1 MSTLDALESRLK
13 LLLENRLVQI
23 LPGNKEDILARRLAE
38 AMHTNLAAQPD
49 GSILAPNVYVIVAN
63 PGKLADWRADPAQL
77 ERLAGA
83 LHEAGKEAGLLFSS
97 HPTFS
102 TTGDPV
108 MLLNDVRVIASH
120 SVENMGIT
128 QDVPAEAKPDL
139 QPANMPTNAFLVLGG
154 TQIIPLAQQVINIGR
169 RLDNHVVVDDPR
181 VSRNHAQMRVIKGR
195 FVIFDLES
203 SGGTFVNGQRT
214 SQSILYPGD
223 VISLAG
229 VTLVFGQDLP
239 VGYTPGGQTRGSVVS
254 AERPTAVLKRD
265 TETRK

>member
-1 MSTLDALESRLK
+1 MSTLDTLESRLK
-13 LLLENRLVQI
+13 QLLETRLVQI
-23 LPGNKEDILARRLAE
+23 LPGNKEDILAGRLAE
-38 AMHTNLAAQPD
+38 AMQNNLNTQAD
-49 GSILAPNVYVIVAN
+49 GSRLAPNIYVIIAN
-63 PGKLADWRADPAQL
+63 PEKLSDWRADPARL
-77 ERLAGA
+77 ESLANA
-83 LHEAGKEAGLLFSS
+83 LKEAGKEAGLQFST

-102 TTGDPV
+102 TTGDPSV
-108 MLLNDVRVIASH
+108 PMEEVRVIASH
-120 SVENMGIT
+120 SVENMGTT
-128 QDVPAEAKPDL
+128 QDVPAGGDPEKL
-139 QPANMPTNAFLVLGG
+139 PANLPANAFLVLGG
-154 TQIIPLAQQVINIGR
+154 TQIIPLTQLVINIGR

-239 VGYTPGGQTRGSVVS
+239 AGHSSAEQNHGSAFS
-254 AERPTAVLKRD
+254 SERPTAVFKKD
-265 TETRK
+265 K

>member
-49 GSILAPNVYVIVAN
+49 GSIIAPNVYVIVAN
-63 PGKLADWRADPAQL
+63 PNKLANWRAEPGQL
-77 ERLAGA
+77 ETLANA
-83 LHEAGKEAGLLFSS
+83 LHEAGKEAGLQFSS

-108 MLLNDVRVIASH
+108 MLLDDVRIIASH
-120 SVENMGIT
+120 SVENMGTT
-128 QDVPAEAKPDL
+128 QDVPAGTKPDPK
-139 QPANMPTNAFLVLGG
+139 PANLPANAFLVLGG

-214 SQSILYPGD
+214 NQSILYPGD

-239 VGYTPGGQTRGSVVS
+239 VGHTATEQNRGSAVS
-254 AERPTAVLKRD
+254 SERPTAVLEKD

>member
-1 MSTLDALESRLK
+1 MSTLDELESRLK

-23 LPGNKEDILARRLAE
+23 LPGNKEDALARRLAE
-38 AMHTNLAAQPD
+38 AMHTNLATLPD
-49 GSILAPNVYVIVAN
+49 GAVVAPNVYVIVAN
-63 PGKLADWRADPAQL
+63 PTKLANWRADPEHL
-77 ERLAGA
+77 DTLANA
-83 LHEAGKEAGLLFSS
+83 LQEAGKEAGLQFASR
-97 HPTFS
+97 PAFS
-102 TTGDPV
+102 TSGDPAIPE
-108 MLLNDVRVIASH
+108 NDLRVIASH

-128 QDVPAEAKPDL
+128 QDAPAGPKPDP
-139 QPANMPTNAFLVLGG
+139 QVDSMPTNAFLVLGG

-214 SQSILYPGD
+214 NQSILYPGD

-229 VTLVFGQDLP
+229 VTLVYGQDLP
-239 VGYTPGGQTRGSVVS
+239 VGHAPTEQTHGSAIS
-254 AERPTAVLKRD
+254 SERPTAILKKD

>member
-1 MSTLDALESRLK
+1 MSTLDTLESRLK
-13 LLLENRLVQI
+13 QLLETRLVQI

-38 AMHTNLAAQPD
+38 AMHTNLSTQAD
-49 GSILAPNVYVIVAN
+49 GSRLAPNVYVIIAN
-63 PGKLADWRADPAQL
+63 TEKLSEWRADPA
-77 ERLAGA
+77 RLDSLANA
-83 LHEAGKEAGLLFSS
+83 LKEAGKEAGLQFSS

-102 TTGDPV
+102 TTGDPSLP
-108 MLLNDVRVIASH
+108 MDEVRVIASH
-120 SVENMGIT
+120 SVESTGNT
-128 QDVPAEAKPDL
+128 QDVPAGGDPEKP
-139 QPANMPTNAFLVLGG
+139 PANLPANAFLVLGG
-154 TQIIPLAQQVINIGR
+154 TQIIPLTQLVINIGR

-239 VGYTPGGQTRGSVVS
+239 AGHTAGEQNHGSAFS
-254 AERPTAVLKRD
+254 SERPTAVFKKD
-265 TETRK
+265 K